1 MQRAAVGPAVNRYN
15 MISEMCSDVLEI
27 TFCQTPC
34 MHPAPSWG
42 KVCFHWSARG
52 ESRSECSHSPHT
64 DPGFLWDTWKTW
76 AISLP
81 AQITLLV
88 SNYCT
93 WGLRINYFHTRVNLF
108 TLSLQEG
115 AFRTFSKNCS
125 LTFTASLVTPKHSKD
140 RHSHAFSIH
149 SNHDYLGQWWI
160 HHFITWLLPDCG
172 NIRQSLK

>member
-1 MQRAAVGPAVNRYN
+1 
-15 MISEMCSDVLEI
+15 MCWRLLSVKLPVCI
-27 TFCQTPC
+27 P
-34 MHPAPSWG
+34 HPAEGRFVFTGQPVV
-42 KVCFHWSARG
+42 KVDQSVVTFHILIQGSFEIPEKHEQVFVNA
-52 ESRSECSHSPHT
+52 E
-64 DPGFLWDTWKTW
+64 
-76 AISLP
+76 ISLP

-93 WGLRINYFHTRVNLF
+93 WGLHINYFHTRVNLF

>member
-52 ESRSECSHSPHT
+52 ESRSECSHFPHT

-93 WGLRINYFHTRVNLF
+93 WGLRINYFHTRKEPSEHFLK
-108 TLSLQEG
+108 TAALRSPHHSLHP
-115 AFRTFSKNCS
+115 N
-125 LTFTASLVTPKHSKD
+125 TAKIDTAMPSP
-140 RHSHAFSIH
+140 
-149 SNHDYLGQWWI
+149 
-160 HHFITWLLPDCG
+160 FIPIMIIWGSGEYT
-172 NIRQSLK
+172 IS